1 MKMKIFLGGSL
12 IFFFF
17 ALLIFFYFKSDSDK
31 KLTEK
36 KKKIELTE
44 KKNIEI
50 TEEKIESSNI
60 IEDVSYS
67 AKDTK
72 GNEYFLKA
80 SEGTIDQNDSNY
92 IFLKSVNALINLKN
106 YNLVEI
112 SSDFGKYNINN
123 YDTIFS
129 KNVIITYLD
138 NKITGDYL
146 DFSWEKNL
154 MIISRDVILKN
165 NKSSLQ
171 ADVIEV
177 NIETRDI
184 KIFMYEENININI
197 KLFN

>member
-1 MKMKIFLGGSL
+1 MKRKIILGITL
-12 IFFFF
+12 TILFFF
-17 ALLIFFYFKSDSDK
+17 LLNFFYFKSND
-31 KLTEK
+31 
-36 KKKIELTE
+36 KKKIVE
-44 KKNIEI
+44 KKEKIELIEKENIEI
-50 TEEKIESSNI
+50 TEERIESSNL

-80 SEGTIDQNDSNY
+80 NEGTIDQNDSNY
-92 IFLKSVNALINLKN
+92 IFLTSVKAIINLKN
-106 YNLVEI
+106 YKLIEI

-138 NKITGDYL
+138 NKITSDYL
-146 DFSWEKNL
+146 DFSFDKNL
-154 MIISRDVILKN
+154 MIISKDVILENTKN
-165 NKSSLQ
+165 LLQ

-184 KIFMYEENININI
+184 KIFMYEDNKKVNI
-197 KLFN
+197 KPIN